1 MDNKHIITI
10 DRFFSIWIFLY
21 TILYFLGIF
30 PYNPVILISIALTFF
45 IFSLFII
52 IPRLNQRSLLIYY
65 ITINTIGK
73 IIPLFIIMNRKI
85 TIYDIIFTVSFI
97 LMYVVVYMFIV
108 KEDIFLCIYGLY
120 RVHNRPQQFVI
131 LLLSFN
137 PLSFFFIFFNLFSF
151 RTYSRLSRFIYC
163 FILK

>member
-1 MDNKHIITI
+1 MDNERIITI

-85 TIYDIIFTVSFI
+85 TIYDIIFTISLIILYVS
-97 LMYVVVYMFIV
+97 YMFIV
-108 KEDIFLCIYGLY
+108 KEDIFYVYTDYIEFIIDRDRAREGAIY
-120 RVHNRPQQFVI
+120 HEI
-131 LLLSFN
+131 SK
-137 PLSFFFIFFNLFSF
+137 IFADLF
-151 RTYSRLSRFIYC
+151 
-163 FILK
+163 